1 MLTLNLIKISIISGE
16 KVANKK
22 DQKSN
27 ELVKISLKILLLKI
41 TPTNKDLE
49 KSILGKNNNPKQSPI
64 IIKAKDLQEL
74 IFFWYRPLNIT

>member
-1 MLTLNLIKISIISGE
+1 MGVKL
-16 KVANKK
+16 ANKN

-49 KSILGKNNNPKQSPI
+49 KSMLGKNNNPKQSPI
-64 IIKAKDLQEL
+64 IIKRKALQG
-74 IFFWYRPLNIT
+74 

>member
-1 MLTLNLIKISIISGE
+1 MGVKL
-16 KVANKK
+16 ANKN

-49 KSILGKNNNPKQSPI
+49 KSMLGKNNNPKQSPI
-64 IIKAKDLQEL
+64 IIKRKVLQG
-74 IFFWYRPLNIT
+74 